1 MVVSAAL
8 APLPTCARWLRRAER
23 VPFRRWRVLG
33 SRRIRDRF
41 FATYHR
47 LKIGRAEPAR
57 RAADHLG
64 WPRAGPTP
72 AAAPAS
78 SMFQI
83 HKHDPSISAAPPPT
97 PPTPCRLAPS
107 RKRQRECIGESAA
120 ANAAGPCAWYLYSRR
135 GH

>member
-78 SMFQI
+78 SMFQFTSMT
-83 HKHDPSISAAPPPT
+83 HRFPRP
-97 PPTPCRLAPS
+97 L
-107 RKRQRECIGESAA
+107 RQRRQLLVG
-120 ANAAGPCAWYLYSRR
+120 
-135 GH
+135 